1 MMFYPPLETARELSE
16 GYSIMPVALEMMA
29 DVKTSIEIL
38 RNIAEDDGNYFI
50 LESVAGTDGWSR
62 YSFLGYRPTMTVRGT
77 DRIITITEKGQT
89 RNVIEEPVDLI
100 RGILDAYKSPAVK
113 GLPPFTGGFVGYF
126 SYDFV
131 KYTQTA
137 PILKAKNTERLED
150 FSLML
155 IDKVIA
161 FDHFRQKIFLIVNIA
176 TDHLEQNYANGVA
189 ALKDM
194 ERLVLESARQ
204 RVPGGRCGEFAAA
217 FTQEEYCKGVEVL
230 RSHIREGNIFQAVLS
245 NRFTAP
251 FEGTLLET
259 YRTLRTT
266 NPSPYM
272 VYLHMGDME
281 IVCTSPE
288 TLVTLRGGKLNSF
301 PLAGTRPRI
310 EDEAE
315 NMRRAE
321 ELLSDEKE
329 LSEHD
334 MLVDLA
340 RNDLGKISR
349 FGSVKVETLHQ
360 VKQYSHVMHIASM
373 VTGEIEKGLDAL
385 DAVLATLPAG
395 TLSGAPKKKACEL
408 IDGLE
413 NSKRGPYGGAI
424 GYIDFTGN
432 ADFCIGIRMA
442 VKKGDR
448 VFVQAGAG
456 IVADSN
462 PEAEYKETLYK
473 AQAVMNALQ
482 TQRGQ

>member
-385 DAVLATLPAG
+385 DAVLAPLPAG
-395 TLSGAPKKKACEL
+395 TLSGGPK
-408 IDGLE
+408 
-413 NSKRGPYGGAI
+413 
-424 GYIDFTGN
+424 
-432 ADFCIGIRMA
+432 
-442 VKKGDR
+442 
-448 VFVQAGAG
+448 
-456 IVADSN
+456 
-462 PEAEYKETLYK
+462 
-473 AQAVMNALQ
+473 
-482 TQRGQ
+482 